1 MFGNEE
7 GDFGMSEKVDSV
19 FKKSIDDVAR
29 DTPGYRAVLTRHEAI
44 DVARRVLTLFPVTA
58 AALFGSFSRDEQD
71 DGSDLDFLISF
82 APSAR
87 VRDVEDVRVALEYAT
102 GREVD
107 VVTTLD
113 GQTRR
118 FRDSATRDGVRI
130 IG

>member
-7 GDFGMSEKVDSV
+7 GDFGMSKKVDSV

-29 DTPGYRAVLTRHEAI
+29 DTPGYRAVLTRREAI

-87 VRDVEDVRVALEYAT
+87 IRDVEDVRVALEYAT

-113 GQTRR
+113 GQTCR
-118 FRDSATRDGVRI
+118 FRDSATRDGVKI